1 MDQTQAENFIRQN
14 YKMEKQINLLT
25 LAETLAL

>member
-14 YKMEKQINLLT
+14 YKTEEQINLFT
-25 LAETLAL
+25 LVETLAL